1 MVIVSR
7 HCGEK
12 TSGRMGQSVASLHSF
27 NLPAFPA
34 GTLPRTLLLRSPYLL
49 VLYLEVEV
57 ATEPV
62 IEGRLVDITR
72 CTELGEE
79 GRGESGSGYQR
90 ERPTQPSPGKAG

>member
-12 TSGRMGQSVASLHSF
+12 TSGRTGQSVALLQSF
-27 NLPAFPA
+27 NLPTFPA

-49 VLYLEVEV
+49 VLYLEVEM

-79 GRGESGSGYQR
+79 GGGECGSGYQM